1 MPNTKPIFVRSIT
14 ENEREQLKAGL
25 RSSDG
30 FMLRRC
36 QIILAS
42 ERGEHA
48 IAIARSVGC
57 DDETVRDVI
66 KAFNARGLEALK
78 AGSRRPHKTQAAF
91 SPEEAVRL
99 KELLHQSPRTFGKPT
114 SVWTCELAAEVSFE
128 KELTKE
134 RVSAETVRATLGR
147 LGVKWTRAKHWIT
160 SPDPE
165 YTRKK
170 NVEIG

>member
-25 RSSDG
+25 RSSTG
-30 FMLRRC
+30 FILRRC
-36 QIILAS
+36 QIQLAS

-57 DDETVRDVI
+57 DDETVRGVI
-66 KAFNARGLEALK
+66 KAFNARGLDALK
-78 AGSRRPHKTQAAF
+78 VGSRRPHKTQAAF
-91 SPEEAVRL
+91 RGEKAERL

-114 SVWTCELAAEVSFE
+114 SVWTCELAAEVSFD
-128 KELTKE
+128 KGLTQE
-134 RVSAETVRATLGR
+134 RVSGETIRATLAR
-147 LGVKWTRAKHWIT
+147 LGVKWGRAKHWII

-165 YTRKK
+165 NSRKK
-170 NVEIG
+170 SAEMG